1 MKPKGWHRLRA
12 QIFLTVKGASKRM
25 TLGARGVLI
34 DGSKVLLIKHTYVP
48 GWQFPGG
55 GVDPGETMQNAM
67 EREVYEETGYRV
79 TGNVELFG
87 IYHNNHVTNRDHV
100 ALYTCR
106 KFEMAQI
113 FQANFEIAEMGW
125 FDHKK
130 LPNDMAMSA
139 SRRVAEIFGDSAQ
152 SPNW

>member
-1 MKPKGWHRLRA
+1 MTPKGWHRLRA

-34 DGSKVLLIKHTYVP
+34 DGDKILLIRHTYGP

-67 EREVYEETGYRV
+67 EREVYEETGYSV
-79 TGNVELFG
+79 TGDVELFG
-87 IYHNNHVTNRDHV
+87 IYHNSHVTNRDHV
-100 ALYTCR
+100 ALYISR
-106 KFEMAQI
+106 NFEVSRP
-113 FQANFEIAEMGW
+113 FEPNYEIAEMGW
-125 FDHKK
+125 FDYKD
-130 LPNDMAMSA
+130 LPNNMADSA
-139 SRRVAEIFGDSAQ
+139 ARRVAEIFGEYSP

>member
-1 MKPKGWHRLRA
+1 MTSKGWHRLRA
-12 QIFLTVKGASKRM
+12 QIFLTAKGVSKRM

-34 DGSKVLLIKHTYVP
+34 DGNKILLIRHTYVP

-67 EREVYEETGYRV
+67 EREVFEETGYRV
-79 TGNVELFG
+79 TGDVELFG

-100 ALYTCR
+100 ALYVSR
-106 KFEMAQI
+106 SFEVSRP
-113 FQANFEIAEMGW
+113 FEPNYEIAEMGW
-125 FDHKK
+125 FDYRS
-130 LPNDMAMSA
+130 LPVDMANSA
-139 SRRVAEIFGDSAQ
+139 VRRVAEIFGEGAQ